1 MGMTAPSVRPISYLR
16 SRKESMSEAGPDVR
30 RKKLRWRSW
39 HRGTREMDLLVGG
52 FADSH
57 LAQMNDEQL
66 DRFEKLLHTTDPDH
80 YRWLVGRETPHIDY
94 DYDVFPMTHKL
105 DFISHS

>member
-1 MGMTAPSVRPISYLR
+1 
-16 SRKESMSEAGPDVR
+16 MSEAGPDVR

-66 DRFEKLLHTTDPDH
+66 DRFEQLLHTPDPDL
-80 YRWLVGRETPHIDY
+80 YRWLVGRERPPEDFDHDVLHMMQNFKFTPR
-94 DYDVFPMTHKL
+94 
-105 DFISHS
+105 SG